1 MIPISKQIINKKR
14 AAQRVARFCVY
25 RVHGFYVFSIGFF
38 ISYLRQDKK
47 VDNVKLNSTYL
58 HSPIFAIVNDIK

>member
-1 MIPISKQIINKKR
+1 MIPISKQIINAKSVQLNELH
-14 AAQRVARFCVY
+14 AFCVY

-47 VDNVKLNSTYL
+47 VDNVKLNST
-58 HSPIFAIVNDIK
+58 